1 MKWGGCTMAV
11 FSYFVLLF
19 CVWLKDMGFLVLAIV
34 RLFSILYNS
43 QHNSRQQI
51 LFCAVYKFQY
61 SLIKK
66 MFEEI
71 GNEADNFFN
80 EVYLYGQS
88 LSEHFNITNWSQIN
102 QVLNTF
108 TLRFFPGILVSA
120 SESLSE
126 GWCTWLQESP
136 QYCPHSGLNDW

>member
-1 MKWGGCTMAV
+1 
-11 FSYFVLLF
+11 
-19 CVWLKDMGFLVLAIV
+19 
-34 RLFSILYNS
+34 
-43 QHNSRQQI
+43 
-51 LFCAVYKFQY
+51 
-61 SLIKK
+61 

-102 QVLNTF
+102 QVLHTF

-126 GWCTWLQESP
+126 G
-136 QYCPHSGLNDW
+136 